1 MPIKTDNI
9 ILDKSKAFAIRIVNL
24 YKKFLYKNDDPLLR
38 EYVMSKQILRSG
50 TSIGA
55 NVRESRRAQSTPDF
69 ITKLYIALKEAD
81 ETSYWL
87 ELLHETGF
95 ITDEMFES
103 VYADCE
109 ELLKLLTSIIKTT
122 QENTKK

>member
-1 MPIKTDNI
+1 M
-9 ILDKSKAFAIRIVNL
+9 
-24 YKKFLYKNDDPLLR
+24 YKNDDHLLR

>member
-1 MPIKTDNI
+1 MSLIYINI
-9 ILDKSKAFAIRIVNL
+9 
-24 YKKFLYKNDDPLLR
+24 LYKNDDPLLR

-55 NVRESRRAQSTPDF
+55 KVRDARRAQSTPDF